1 MILLRYFAREIFITM
16 FAVASIV
23 LIISMGWRFSGYLE
37 NAASGQIS
45 SEVLFAVMAYR
56 LPGFLELII
65 PVSFFLSIML
75 VHGRLHV
82 DSEMIVLQACGM
94 STGRLI
100 QMTLL
105 TAMAVM
111 IITAIISLWLKPMGE
126 RQVETLLGNQNNL
139 TEFDTLIP
147 GRFQM
152 LASSKRVT
160 YTEGLSKAGELT
172 GVFVNEHLV
181 NKHLANEHLANERLA
196 NEHLVNERLVN
207 KYKEAANN
215 KPRNAVTVI
224 ADTGRTQVDKEGRR
238 FLVLNNG
245 RRYQG
250 KPGETNYQTIKYEE
264 YGQLVDSG
272 VATKVKKRRTAIPT
286 SELFGATDAKAVSEL
301 QWRLGVVLLIP
312 IIALLAIPLARVNPR
327 QGRFTRLVPAMILCF
342 VYIVTLAGARTALEK
357 GDIPLELG
365 LWWIHGLALI
375 TTLIMYRLDWLG
387 RKLISYQRC
396 FIRR

>member
-1 MILLRYFAREIFITM
+1 MILLRYFAREIFVTM
-16 FAVASIV
+16 FAVAGIV

-45 SEVLFAVMAYR
+45 REVLFAVMAYR

-94 STGRLI
+94 SIGRLI

-105 TAMAVM
+105 TAVAVM
-111 IITAIISLWLKPMGE
+111 IMTAMISLWLKPMGE
-126 RQVETLLGNQNNL
+126 RQVETLLSDQDNL

-147 GRFQM
+147 GRFQT

-160 YTEGLSKAGELT
+160 YTEGLSKAGELA
-172 GVFVNEHLV
+172 GVFVNE
-181 NKHLANEHLANERLA
+181 
-196 NEHLVNERLVN
+196 
-207 KYKEAANN
+207 YKEAAGN

-224 ADTGRTQVDKEGRR
+224 ADTGRTQVDGEGRR

-245 RRYQG
+245 QRYQG
-250 KPGETNYQTIKYEE
+250 KPGEKNYQTIEYEE

-272 VATKVKKRRTAIPT
+272 VAIQVKKRRTAIPT

-312 IIALLAIPLARVNPR
+312 VIALLAIPLARVNPR

-342 VYIVTLAGARTALEK
+342 VYIVALSGARTALEK

-375 TTLIMYRLDWLG
+375 TTLVMYRLDWLG
-387 RKLISYQRC
+387 EKVNQLPTLFRTSS
-396 FIRR
+396 